1 MTFEDPVQ
9 GRQDRTERGVVELR
23 LGEDRR
29 VPGGEA
35 PAEIRLLGRTVDEA
49 LALVDKYLDD
59 VYLAGL
65 SPVRL
70 VHGVG
75 SGRLKRAIADLL
87 GRHPHVEAFASAPT
101 NEGGAGVTVVSL
113 RL

>member
-1 MTFEDPVQ
+1 VT
-9 GRQDRTERGVVELR
+9 L
-23 LGEDRR
+23 RR

-35 PAEIRLLGRTVDEA
+35 PAEIRLLGRTVEEA
-49 LALVDKYLDD
+49 LALVDKYLDN

-75 SGRLKRAIADLL
+75 SGRLRRAIADLL
-87 GRHPHVEAFASAPT
+87 GRHPHVEAYADAPAG
-101 NEGGAGVTVVSL
+101 EGGAGVTIVTL